1 MKLKDLM
8 KSSFLTYE
16 TSQLLTNP
24 EFGYTKEQVKK
35 FDSKYSHMSEI
46 NDMEKAVKA
55 KDYKK
60 VKMLINK

>member
-24 EFGYTKEQVKK
+24 EFGYTILSIIKEGIS
-35 FDSKYSHMSEI
+35 SK
-46 NDMEKAVKA
+46 
-55 KDYKK
+55 
-60 VKMLINK
+60 LIA